1 MKSDI
6 INEAIKKIDADLVR
20 GAEPYGSNG
29 TEHTNRTRTRAA
41 GKHWKTAVA
50 VAATVFLLVGGITA
64 GIILGIR
71 KPGGSTSGIPGAQ
84 PDTSPENTFVNG
96 VNNDIKEI
104 SPEKLKSV
112 LLGLKSF
119 EESEALLKNL
129 KWKYRGKLLDAS
141 MTTRYLYVFRGSE
154 GAIVVITPIINLND
168 MSFRI
173 DFENSTYLIMEDGTV
188 NAKTKEAPDA
198 ETLLKLNN
206 TLFFDV
212 DVRSDMDEEALM
224 KNYNSTWEFETY
236 DQYIAKAANEN
247 DSSETELEMLIPLFC
262 SLHNKS
268 DRPLY

>member
-1 MKSDI
+1 M
-6 INEAIKKIDADLVR
+6 
-20 GAEPYGSNG
+20 
-29 TEHTNRTRTRAA
+29 
-41 GKHWKTAVA
+41 
-50 VAATVFLLVGGITA
+50 
-64 GIILGIR
+64 
-71 KPGGSTSGIPGAQ
+71 
-84 PDTSPENTFVNG
+84 
-96 VNNDIKEI
+96 
-104 SPEKLKSV
+104 
-112 LLGLKSF
+112 KSF

-141 MTTRYLYVFRGSE
+141 MTTRYLYVFRGDE

-198 ETLLKLNN
+198 ETLLRLNN

-212 DVRSDMDEEALM
+212 DVKSDMDEEALM

-247 DSSETELEMLIPLFC
+247 DSSETEHVPGEPTPSPIP
-262 SLHNKS
+262 
-268 DRPLY
+268 

>member
-20 GAEPYGSNG
+20 GAEPYGG
-29 TEHTNRTRTRAA
+29 GAEHTNRTRTRAA

-71 KPGGSTSGIPGAQ
+71 NHGRSTPGIPGAQ
-84 PDTSPENTFVNG
+84 PDTSPENTFVIG

-104 SPEKLKSV
+104 SPEELKSV

-141 MTTRYLYVFRGSE
+141 MTTRYLYVFRGYE

-212 DVRSDMDEEALM
+212 DVKSDMDEEALM

-247 DSSETELEMLIPLFC
+247 DSSETEHVPGEPTPSPIP
-262 SLHNKS
+262 
-268 DRPLY
+268 

>member
-1 MKSDI
+1 M
-6 INEAIKKIDADLVR
+6 AI
-20 GAEPYGSNG
+20 
-29 TEHTNRTRTRAA
+29 AA
-41 GKHWKTAVA
+41 IV
-50 VAATVFLLVGGITA
+50 A
-64 GIILGIR
+64 GIVIGTVKQTSASNKDLH
-71 KPGGSTSGIPGAQ
+71 KP
-84 PDTSPENTFVNG
+84 VNEISDNSED
-96 VNNDIKEI
+96 VHNINDIKEI
-104 SPEKLKSV
+104 SPDEVKSV

-141 MTTRYLYVFRGSE
+141 MTTRYLYVFRGYE

-212 DVRSDMDEEALM
+212 DVKSDMDEEALM

-247 DSSETELEMLIPLFC
+247 DSSETEHVPGEPTPSPIP
-262 SLHNKS
+262 
-268 DRPLY
+268 

>member
-1 MKSDI
+1 MLEQQELCLRKVWMEIIFCISQKSHKSEKRGCVLMKKVLIWI
-6 INEAIKKIDADLVR
+6 IVLTMAI
-20 GAEPYGSNG
+20 
-29 TEHTNRTRTRAA
+29 AA
-41 GKHWKTAVA
+41 IV
-50 VAATVFLLVGGITA
+50 A
-64 GIILGIR
+64 GIVIGTVKQTSASNKDLH
-71 KPGGSTSGIPGAQ
+71 KP
-84 PDTSPENTFVNG
+84 VNEISDNSED
-96 VNNDIKEI
+96 VHNINDIKEI
-104 SPEKLKSV
+104 SPEEVRSV

-141 MTTRYLYVFRGSE
+141 MTTRYLYVFRGYE

-212 DVRSDMDEEALM
+212 DVRSDMDEEALV

-247 DSSETELEMLIPLFC
+247 DSSETEHVPGEPTPSPIP
-262 SLHNKS
+262 
-268 DRPLY
+268 

>member
-20 GAEPYGSNG
+20 DAAAYGSGSG
-29 TEHTNRTRTRAA
+29 TEQAKRSRTPA
-41 GKHWKTAVA
+41 GGKRWKTAVA
-50 VAATVFLLVGGITA
+50 VAATALLLVGGITA

-71 KPGGSTSGIPGAQ
+71 NHGRSTPGIPGTQ
-84 PDTSPENTFVNG
+84 PVPVPGTSSEPG
-96 VNNDIKEI
+96 NDIKEI
-104 SPEKLKSV
+104 SPEELKSV

-141 MTTRYLYVFRGSE
+141 MTTRYLYVFRGYE

-247 DSSETELEMLIPLFC
+247 DSSETEHVPGEPTPSPIP
-262 SLHNKS
+262 
-268 DRPLY
+268 